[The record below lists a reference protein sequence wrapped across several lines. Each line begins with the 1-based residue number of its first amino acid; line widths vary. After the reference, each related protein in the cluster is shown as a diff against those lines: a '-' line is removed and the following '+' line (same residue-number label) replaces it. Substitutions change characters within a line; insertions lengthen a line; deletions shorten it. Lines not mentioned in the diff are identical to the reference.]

1 MSSLPTFTIMSE
13 TGHTSSLTSLCKC
26 APSFLSTRGCVWGTL
41 VLVVGALCDGKLTVV
56 ELIVCITGAV
66 KFIAGSFDGGEEN
79 GGGGGGSLFDDTLAG
94 GRLVDATA
102 IGSRGSCG

>member
-1 MSSLPTFTIMSE
+1 MSE

-26 APSFLSTRGCVWGTL
+26 VPSFLSTRGCDGGTL
-41 VLVVGALCDGKLTVV
+41 LVEALCDGKLTAV
-56 ELIVCITGAV
+56 ELMVCIACAG

-94 GRLVDATA
+94 GRLDDATV
-102 IGSRGSCG
+102 IGSRGSSG